1 VRNAWFGADPTLVA
15 VTAEELRDLGI
26 NEPQSGRLVDVFIR
40 TALATGAGVRIVP
53 EAGRVQEDVAAIL
66 RWA

>member
-1 VRNAWFGADPTLVA
+1 
-15 VTAEELRDLGI
+15 
-26 NEPQSGRLVDVFIR
+26 VFIR